1 MTGFRDLPTVPRLA
15 AAATVV
21 YGMAMLLFG
30 GLLLWIAATTGEPVI
45 LNPHR
50 FGEAEL
56 EAVLLAVI
64 MGVACYGMATLD
76 WLLRRPS
83 QASREGD
90 PDAARSGQSADTGDA
105 RTGPE
110 TGPASDR
117 RPGPVHGRSDL
128 NGHRAEDGRD
138 LTNRT
143 IGSAQSDPTVEAD
156 GGSTDDDS
164 PTGSDTHDEG
174 VE

>member
-1 MTGFRDLPTVPRLA
+1 MTDFRDLPTVPRLA

-21 YGMAMLLFG
+21 YGLTMLLFG

-56 EAVLLAVI
+56 EAVLLAVL

-83 QASREGD
+83 RADREDGPDASRS
-90 PDAARSGQSADTGDA
+90 ARSAGTGDA
-105 RTGPE
+105 RPGQGPG
-110 TGPASDR
+110 TPADR
-117 RPGPVHGRSDL
+117 RPDPVSR
-128 NGHRAEDGRD
+128 RAENGLDRVIES
-138 LTNRT
+138 TQ
-143 IGSAQSDPTVEAD
+143 ADPTAEAD
-156 GGSTDDDS
+156 GGSTGDPTPS
-164 PTGSDTHDEG
+164 TGSDAHDRRRG
-174 VE
+174 